1 MTDTITVSR
10 ELLRKAIESLE
21 ATCGHRCNAEYN
33 PCNEQELVWQLRAA
47 LGAEP
52 APVQEPPSTPTYD
65 YVKLTRA
72 IYTRMQMECVGRS
85 KWEEL
90 DGYEQ
95 QRFVAAV
102 ASTAPQQASVQE
114 PCAELIDYILQDDT
128 HNRLTPRVVDI
139 AYSAWSLGRSGQNN
153 DDGGPCNWFNDTKP
167 MVMTRLAMIKKDLAE
182 AAQTRKAVK
191 LTDLEL
197 LELWEAAPLGT
208 LVSTRLQSVQAA
220 VWARLGLPE

>member
-65 YVKLTRA
+65 YVNLTRA

-102 ASTAPQQASVQE
+102 ERCMPAQKQT
-114 PCAELIDYILQDDT
+114 CNGTLIVS
-128 HNRLTPRVVDI
+128 P
-139 AYSAWSLGRSGQNN
+139 
-153 DDGGPCNWFNDTKP
+153 
-167 MVMTRLAMIKKDLAE
+167 
-182 AAQTRKAVK
+182 RKAVK
-191 LTDLEL
+191 LTRDEL
-197 LELWEAAPLGT
+197 DAMCDQAVSYYQLGR
-208 LVSTRLQSVQAA
+208 VVEQA
-220 VWARLGLPE
+220 VWAKLGVTE

>member
-65 YVKLTRA
+65 YVNLTRA

-102 ASTAPQQASVQE
+102 ASTAQP
-114 PCAELIDYILQDDT
+114 
-128 HNRLTPRVVDI
+128 
-139 AYSAWSLGRSGQNN
+139 
-153 DDGGPCNWFNDTKP
+153 
-167 MVMTRLAMIKKDLAE
+167 
-182 AAQTRKAVK
+182 RKAVK
-191 LTDLEL
+191 LTGEEVGMLTVFDGLHHVETPL
-197 LELWEAAPLGT
+197 LAEFIRAIE
-208 LVSTRLQSVQAA
+208 QA
-220 VWARLGLPE
+220 VWAKLGVAE